1 MRTEYVLFALAMA
14 ISSLK
19 KNLQKR
25 VQSVIQFRP
34 CHLGF
39 AQRTAAATELSE
51 DIDVEFMALPASILQ
66 NCLVNVFP
74 Y

>member
-1 MRTEYVLFALAMA
+1 MALSTVVFAVAMA

>member
-1 MRTEYVLFALAMA
+1 MALSTVVFAVAMA

-19 KNLQKR
+19 KNLQKKGA
-25 VQSVIQFRP
+25 I
-34 CHLGF
+34 CHSIHSLSSWICSENSSCN
-39 AQRTAAATELSE
+39 ELSE